1 MSKVVNIGNNQN
13 PVEQYL
19 IEKLNSL
26 KARQKLKR
34 PWDREEAIW
43 QFEEVLFQL
52 RKSNQSNAD
61 GELKQLEFDF
71 QEVEDDL
78 Q

>member
-1 MSKVVNIGNNQN
+1 MSKDKVDVIGNNQN

-26 KARQKLKR
+26 KARQKLKK
-34 PWDREEAIW
+34 PWDMEEVIW

-52 RKSNQSNAD
+52 RKSFQSEAKRKKDN
-61 GELKQLEFDF
+61 E
-71 QEVEDDL
+71 
-78 Q
+78 